1 MFREAVRRNPRL
13 AAAFVVL
20 AAASIG
26 LQVVIDRPD
35 MRRQPAIEPRGVG
48 DAATANFGGAGLP
61 FEYSLAALSGFRQ
74 VIAGLLWVRADA
86 FFHSGNYDAILP
98 MIRLIT
104 WLDPNWLDVYATG
117 AWHLMYN
124 FTDTDQRSDRRYL
137 PVGLALLDEGIANNP
152 NTFEIYKEKGWNLF
166 DKVKD
171 FDGAVEAYAG
181 GKKTKDSDVNQVVHL
196 LAHSYERAGKVDE
209 SIATWQE
216 AYELHQ
222 KIIETEGKTNLEV
235 RSKNSFGSNNSLK
248 NKSLL
253 EIRKAVR
260 PRNIAK
266 FGPVDAQLKLKVVR
280 TAPGILEISGSWQ
293 LFGSIKDTFDAGTF
307 ESDGVRVKTIG
318 EGMRLDGPVGGARME
333 VRLEDSGY
341 QMPKLDSFSF
351 EIPSD
356 VTIMQDQLTVNGG
369 KRTQSGGVFCL
380 TPRGGNP
387 ELVQEAAN
395 IYNYKPAEATA
406 LMGVPV
412 ADALRGAAP
421 ISAFGQ
427 WQLVS
432 LAYPIAFTAERKYYL
447 ASEVPALFAKLKG
460 DAKTIEEKLT
470 KKGIYVSR
478 AADLR
483 PGVFKRVIDMTK
495 DPKMYPFSKDK
506 YDLTVTFN
514 PRTAPDFVQDR
525 IGWNGEGLAD
535 KRYIDTSVP
544 GLRRLRV
551 KVDLSKDDVLGEGE
565 KVLFDK

>member
-13 AAAFVVL
+13 AGAFVAV

-35 MRRQPAIEPRGVG
+35 MRRQPAIEPKGVG
-48 DAATANFGGAGLP
+48 EAATANFGGAGLP

-98 MIRLIT
+98 MVRLIT

-137 PVGLALLDEGIANNP
+137 PVGIALLDEGILNNP
-152 NTFEIYKEKGWNLF
+152 DTFDIYKEKGWNLF

-171 FDGAVEAYAG
+171 FKGAVEAYEG
-181 GKKTKDSDVNQVVHL
+181 GKKTRNSDVNQVVHL
-196 LAHSYERAGKVDE
+196 LAHSYERSGDVDKA
-209 SIATWQE
+209 IATWQE
-216 AYELHQ
+216 AYDLHQ
-222 KIIETEGKTNLEV
+222 KIIATEGKTNLEV
-235 RSKNSFGSNNSLK
+235 NSKNSFGSNNALK

-253 EIRKAVR
+253 EIRRAVR

-266 FGPVDAQLKLKVVR
+266 FGPVDAQLKVKVVR
-280 TAPGILEISGSWQ
+280 KESGILEISGSWN
-293 LFGSIKDTFDAGTF
+293 LIGSIKDTFDAGTF
-307 ESDGVRVKTIG
+307 EADGVRVKTIG

-333 VRLEDSGY
+333 VRLQDAGY
-341 QMPKLDSFSF
+341 VMPKLSSFSF
-351 EIPSD
+351 EVPTD
-356 VTIMQDQLTVNGG
+356 VTIMQDLLTVNGG
-369 KRTQSGGVFCL
+369 KRTQVGGVYCL
-380 TPRGGNP
+380 SPRGGNP

-395 IYNYKPAEATA
+395 IYNYKPAEATG
-406 LMGVPV
+406 LKGVPV
-412 ADALRGAAP
+412 ADALRGGAP

-432 LAYPIAFTAERKYYL
+432 MAYPIAFTASRKYYL
-447 ASEVPALFAKLKG
+447 ESEVPALFAKLKG

-470 KKGIYVSR
+470 KKSIYVAR
-478 AADLR
+478 AADQR
-483 PGVFKRVIDMTK
+483 PGVFKRAIDMTK
-495 DPKMYPFSKDK
+495 DPKMYSFSKDK
-506 YDLTVTFN
+506 YDLFITFD

-525 IGWNGEGLAD
+525 FGWNGEGLTD
-535 KRYIDTSVP
+535 KRFLDTSVQ

-551 KVDLSKDDVLGEGE
+551 TIPLSKDDILGEGE